1 MAAVLQSLL
10 VKGSLVMRTRTNV
23 QAESSGCE
31 LMELSVVA
39 VLLAGS
45 IGLSAVSAYGTLVF
59 VFFLLKSAARA

>member
-1 MAAVLQSLL
+1 
-10 VKGSLVMRTRTNV
+10 
-23 QAESSGCE
+23 
-31 LMELSVVA
+31 MELSLVA